1 MPTNSSVLWHA
12 IAYEQALRGAL
23 GAVRDVGESSPESPG
38 AKGSEHEKTVR
49 GRGGGATLPSERLEQ
64 ATEELASLL
73 SGWHPCKCTKIR
85 NNGTQLQSTPVNPR
99 KTW

>member
-12 IAYEQALRGAL
+12 IAYQQALRGAL

-49 GRGGGATLPSERLEQ
+49 GGGGRHS
-64 ATEELASLL
+64 S
-73 SGWHPCKCTKIR
+73 I
-85 NNGTQLQSTPVNPR
+85 
-99 KTW
+99 

>member
-38 AKGSEHEKTVR
+38 AKGSEHEKTV
-49 GRGGGATLPSERLEQ
+49 GGGGATLLSERLEQ
-64 ATEELASLL
+64 ATEELASRL